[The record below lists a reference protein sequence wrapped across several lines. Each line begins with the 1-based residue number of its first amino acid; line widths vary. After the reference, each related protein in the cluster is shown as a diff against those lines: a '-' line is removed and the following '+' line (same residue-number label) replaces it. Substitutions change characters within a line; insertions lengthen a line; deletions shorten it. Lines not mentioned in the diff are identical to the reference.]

1 MTPRDIGHGRY
12 DTALGAVLASIFGVG
27 ALVAGAAL
35 LTHGGGGIQ
44 GFAGAGFPEALRRVG
59 GRAAGAVFALGLIEA
74 GAVAILTI
82 SASTAYAAAEC
93 VGVTHSFNTSPRQA
107 ALFYAA
113 NFGVA
118 LVAALVILIPGAP
131 LLSIALN
138 ANVLATVLLPV
149 SLVFMVMLANDKG
162 LMGPWAN
169 RRSTNVVGIAVV
181 SFVGLC
187 GAAYGIESFL
197 RAVHVVS

>member
-1 MTPRDIGHGRY
+1 
-12 DTALGAVLASIFGVG
+12 
-27 ALVAGAAL
+27 
-35 LTHGGGGIQ
+35 
-44 GFAGAGFPEALRRVG
+44 
-59 GRAAGAVFALGLIEA
+59 
-74 GAVAILTI
+74 
-82 SASTAYAAAEC
+82 
-93 VGVTHSFNTSPRQA
+93 
-107 ALFYAA
+107 
-113 NFGVA
+113 
-118 LVAALVILIPGAP
+118 
-131 LLSIALN
+131 
-138 ANVLATVLLPV
+138 VLATVLLPV